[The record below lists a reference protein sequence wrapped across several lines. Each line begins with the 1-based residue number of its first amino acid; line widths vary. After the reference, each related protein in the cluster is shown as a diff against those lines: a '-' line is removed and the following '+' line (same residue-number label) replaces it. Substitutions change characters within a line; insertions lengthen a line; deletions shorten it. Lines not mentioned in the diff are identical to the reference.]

1 MRRETRIIIHREYM
15 ERVRTR
21 AFIIGTLI
29 FPLFLAGILILPSMV
44 EGRGGERT
52 LVLVDDTEAAI
63 GTAMSLVLTRATESD
78 EDYRYTVEHV
88 TGTID
93 EHRAGLTARMNTEEI
108 DGYVVLPRD
117 VVETNL
123 IQYRA
128 RNIANRQVLR
138 DVTRAASGAVTAERL
153 RRTGIQLDDLT
164 SLLTP
169 VRVEEAEVR
178 AGGEEGRGAASTFFF
193 AYIVA
198 FLIYFMVAFYGMSVL
213 RSVLEEKTTRISEVM
228 VSSVRA
234 SQLMLGKILG
244 VSAAAL
250 LQVGIWIGLIVM
262 ATRVDYLAELFRIP
276 EGLRYLTIE
285 PMALGLF
292 ITFFMLGFLLYAALF
307 AALGAAVTSEQEAQ
321 SFQLLLMLPLFVPML
336 FLGQITNEPLGPL
349 ATVLGI
355 VPLSAPIAM
364 SMRVATAPIPAAQ
377 IAGTIG
383 LLVVTVALMAWLA
396 GKIYRIG
403 ILSTGRRPS
412 MRELARWLR
421 QA

>member
-29 FPLFLAGILILPSMV
+29 FPLFLGGIMILPNVV
-44 EGRGGERT
+44 ERSGGQRT
-52 LVLVDDTEAAI
+52 LVLVDDTQGAI
-63 GTAMSLVLTRATESD
+63 GTAMSLVLTKAPESA
-78 EDYRYTVEHV
+78 EDYRYAVERV
-88 TGTID
+88 TGTLD
-93 EHRAGLTARMNTEEI
+93 EHRADLTARMNAEEI
-108 DGYVVLPRD
+108 DGYVVLARD
-117 VVETNL
+117 VLDTNT

-138 DVTRAASGAVTAERL
+138 DVARAASGAVTAERL
-153 RRTGIQLDDLT
+153 RQTGIELDDLT

-169 VRVEEAEVR
+169 VQIEEAEVR
-178 AGGEEGRGAASTFFF
+178 AGGQEGRGAASTFFF
-193 AYIVA
+193 AYVVA
-198 FLIYFMVAFYGMSVL
+198 FLIYFMVAFYGMSVM
-213 RSVLEEKTTRISEVM
+213 RSVLEEKTSRISEVM

-234 SQLMLGKILG
+234 GQLMLGKILG

-250 LQVGIWIGLIVM
+250 LQVGIWLGLIVV
-262 ATRVDYLAELFRIP
+262 ATRVDSLAELLRIP
-276 EGLRYLTIE
+276 EGLRYLSIE

-292 ITFFMLGFLLYAALF
+292 ITFFMLGFLLYAAMF

-321 SFQLLLMLPLFVPML
+321 SFQLVLMLPLFVPML
-336 FLGQITNEPLGPL
+336 FLGPITNEPLGSL
-349 ATVLGI
+349 ATILGI
-355 VPLSAPIAM
+355 IPLSAPIAM
-364 SMRVATAPIPAAQ
+364 SMRVATAPIPPAQ

-383 LLVVTVALMAWLA
+383 LLIVTVVLMAWLA

-412 MRELARWLR
+412 LREVARWLR